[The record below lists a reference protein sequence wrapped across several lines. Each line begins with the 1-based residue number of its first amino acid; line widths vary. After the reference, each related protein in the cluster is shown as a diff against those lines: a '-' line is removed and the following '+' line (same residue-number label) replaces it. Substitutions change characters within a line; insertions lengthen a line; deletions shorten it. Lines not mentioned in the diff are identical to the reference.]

1 MSAITGPIP
10 PYSNPPIQPQNFN
23 PSQFFISNISLG
35 IQTTVTTTVNHNY
48 VIGQLIR
55 IIIPLFSGCREIN
68 EQTGYVLSIPS
79 PNQVVLD
86 IDSSNATPFATTTQ
100 PQQPQILA
108 IGDANNGI
116 VSSTGRSLPSTTIP
130 GAFINVSN

>member
-23 PSQFFISNISLG
+23 PSQFFISSISLG
-35 IQTTVTTTVNHNY
+35 IQTTVTTTTNMNY
-48 VIGQLIR
+48 VIGQLCR
-55 IIIPLFSGCREIN
+55 LVIPFFSGCRELN
-68 EQTGYVLSIPS
+68 EQVGYVLSIPS

-86 IDSSNATPFATTTQ
+86 INSSNATPFTTTTQ

-108 IGDANNGI
+108 VGDTNNGI
-116 VSSTGRSLPSTTIP
+116 ISSTGRILPSTAIP
-130 GAFINVSN
+130 GAFINISN